1 MVENTPTT
9 FDNLASVKALKEHYE
24 KTTSKKS
31 LRDLLNDESRNAKL
45 RMTYESFYTHK
56 ELNSDNAVYFDYS
69 HTHIDTEGLD
79 LLNKVYDETKVMD
92 KFKSMF

>member
-45 RMTYESFYTHK
+45 RMTYESFDK
-56 ELNSDNAVYFDYS
+56 VNSDNAVYFDYS